1 MTQATESSW
10 LRRYPTAAPPRL
22 RLLCLPHAGGSAGF
36 FHGWGR
42 AFGEDVEVLAV
53 RYPGRQERI
62 AEDPWTRL
70 EDLADAITA
79 ELTPYLDT
87 PLALFGHSMGATVG
101 YEIALRLAQRHGI
114 APALL
119 AVSCR
124 KAPHLLTPRTAAFG
138 SDDELLAEVGRMGG
152 TDAALLAD
160 EDLREL
166 VLPAIRAD
174 FRAVAGYAA
183 RPGMPLPCPVAGYVG
198 DADPD
203 VAPDEVAAWAGIA
216 PAGFGLTVLPG
227 GHFYLVEQRD
237 ALVADL
243 RERLSAVARR

>member
-1 MTQATESSW
+1 MTLGTESIW
-10 LRRYPTAAPPRL
+10 LRRYATGAPPRL

-70 EDLADAITA
+70 EDLADAIAA
-79 ELTPYLDT
+79 ELTSRLDT
-87 PLALFGHSMGATVG
+87 PLALFGHSMGATIG
-101 YEIALRLAQRHGI
+101 YEIALRLAQRHGV

-119 AVSCR
+119 MVSGR
-124 KAPHLLTPRTAAFG
+124 RAPHLLTPRTAAFG
-138 SDDELLAEVGRMGG
+138 SDDELLAEVGKMGG

-174 FRAVAGYAA
+174 FRAVARYEA
-183 RPGMPLPCPVAGYVG
+183 RPGVPLPCPVVGYVG
-198 DADPD
+198 DGDPD
-203 VAPDEVAAWAGIA
+203 VAPDEVAAWARIA
-216 PAGFGLTVLPG
+216 PAGFELKVLPG
-227 GHFYLVEQRD
+227 GHFYLIDQRD
-237 ALVADL
+237 ALVADI
-243 RERLSAVARR
+243 RERLSVTVRR